1 MGEVDL
7 WAFKCFIGGISMN
20 TRHLIRTGAAILA
33 LILVSCAGGEA
44 NTAIRKVQMFHIKS
58 LQSVQSK
65 DRFIDSE
72 TKKRMWGAISN
83 RERLER
89 VGNYYTVHWRT
100 SDTATPVVVRLDYR
114 QANTG
119 SKTFTQEQS
128 YANPRRSNKT
138 DFTVT
143 GAAYH
148 TQGRVVSWRVQVLQ
162 GGQVIG
168 EETSFL
174 WD

>member
-7 WAFKCFIGGISMN
+7 WAVKCFLEGIHMK
-20 TRHLIRTGAAILA
+20 TRFITRASVLVLAVFLGA
-33 LILVSCAGGEA
+33 CAGQQA
-44 NTAIRKVQMFHIKS
+44 KSSIRKVQMFHLK
-58 LQSVQSK
+58 SVQPLDTK
-65 DRFIDSE
+65 ERLIQSE

-83 RERLER
+83 TERRERL
-89 VGNYYTVHWRT
+89 GNYYTVHWKT
-100 SDTATPVVVRLDYR
+100 SDTTTPAKVKIEYR

-119 SKTFTQEQS
+119 SKIFTQEVD
-128 YANPRRSNKT
+128 YPAPARSNKT
-138 DFTVT
+138 EFTVI
-143 GAAYH
+143 GEAYH
-148 TQGRVVSWRVQVLQ
+148 TQGRVVSWRIQVIQ